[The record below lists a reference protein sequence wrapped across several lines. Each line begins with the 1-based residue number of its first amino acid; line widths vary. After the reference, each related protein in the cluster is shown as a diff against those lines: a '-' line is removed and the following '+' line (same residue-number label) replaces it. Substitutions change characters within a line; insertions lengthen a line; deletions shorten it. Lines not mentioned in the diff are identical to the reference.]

1 MAESL
6 AGCLDDLLALMAK
19 ARKALIN
26 EANTKATLIE
36 PMLSALGWEVS
47 NFAEVEHER
56 PMYDGTHVDYA
67 LHVDGK
73 PVAFIEAKPLGANL
87 DAPKAIAQTVNYANQ
102 SGVAWC
108 ILTDG
113 NRYMLFKS
121 NEHARAPEKLLF
133 EVRLEDANKSEDEKK
148 AVIEKLRRLSKAS
161 IGSPDLRDW
170 ATAVFL
176 DKSIRLVLD
185 NLLASGN
192 RRLALLVRNHLPN
205 RKTPPKAVEKSLQRL
220 ARRALPTTPGEPPVT
235 PPKPT
240 RPSAQHHLKNKP
252 REIVQL
258 FEQLDTRIR
267 ALGAQ
272 VERRAR
278 KYYIAY
284 ARKAYFN
291 FSCVKVRRTK
301 LLVYVKLPPS
311 SVAMKGHAFL
321 RDVSKIGHFGTGEV
335 EATLSD
341 PAHLDD
347 VMDLVARAY
356 QETQ

>member
-1 MAESL
+1 M
-6 AGCLDDLLALMAK
+6 G
-19 ARKALIN
+19 
-26 EANTKATLIE
+26 
-36 PMLSALGWEVS
+36 
-47 NFAEVEHER
+47 F
-56 PMYDGTHVDYA
+56 
-67 LHVDGK
+67 LHVDRR
-73 PVAFIEAKPLGANL
+73 PLAFVEAKPLDANL
-87 DAPKAIAQTVNYANQ
+87 DNPKAVAQTVNYANQ
-102 SGVAWC
+102 SGVVWC

-121 NEHARAPEKLLF
+121 NEHARAPQKLLF
-133 EVRLEDANKSEDEKK
+133 EVRLEDAKKSEDEKK

-161 IGSPDLRDW
+161 IGSADLEDW
-170 ATAVFL
+170 ASAVFL
-176 DKSIRLVLD
+176 DKGVGLALDHLTTTGDRKLVL
-185 NLLASGN
+185 LL
-192 RRLALLVRNHLPN
+192 RNHLPS
-205 RKTPPKAVEKSLQRL
+205 KKVPPKAIQASLQRL
-220 ARRALPTTPGEPPVT
+220 ARGALPATPTKRPVT

-240 RPSAQHHLKNKP
+240 RPSTEHHLKNKP

-291 FSCVKVRRTK
+291 FSCVEVRRTK

-335 EATLSD
+335 EATLMD

-347 VMDLVARAY
+347 VMDLIARAY
-356 QETQ
+356 QEAQ